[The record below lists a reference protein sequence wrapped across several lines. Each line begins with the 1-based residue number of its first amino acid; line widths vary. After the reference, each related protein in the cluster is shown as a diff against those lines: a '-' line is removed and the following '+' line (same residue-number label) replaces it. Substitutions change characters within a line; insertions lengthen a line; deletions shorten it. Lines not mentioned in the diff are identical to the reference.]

1 MSKES
6 KNQQIKDTLKDT
18 KNRRSSMRCVVYEV
32 KVVANKMSCAQTEE
46 VNTLFR
52 EAKWMR
58 NYVVSDVNNA
68 DRNARCV
75 PVKTGDTSET
85 RKFTI
90 LGSQSVQD
98 IYDSVKSNIKTL
110 SINKKKGKKV
120 GVLKFKSFCNSVPLR
135 QYGNT
140 YKINF
145 NSNTIKIVNIKKL
158 FKVRGLKQI
167 PADAEIANAKFV
179 RKASGLYFHITVYV
193 QPEAHVI
200 YGKSVGVDFGISH
213 NLTTSKGD
221 TYDVYIKE
229 SKSTKLLAKKMNK
242 SFVKNGRT
250 KTKNHN
256 RRKGKLRIAYEHEK
270 NKRLNEAHKIVH
282 ELGKYDLIAIQDE
295 MIHNW
300 HSGLFGKQVQHSAM
314 GTIKA
319 GLKSNPRTVVIKRS
333 FPSTQLCPECGCL
346 TKHDLSQREYN
357 CQHCGYHH
365 DNRDVKAAITI
376 LTEAL
381 RRQQA

>member
-18 KNRRSSMRCVVYEV
+18 KNRRGNMRCVVYEV
-32 KVVANKMSCAQTEE
+32 KVVANKMSCAQTED

-58 NYVVSDVNNA
+58 NYVVADVDSA

-75 PVKTGDTSET
+75 SVKTGDTFET
-85 RKFTI
+85 RTFTV

-98 IYDSVKSNIKTL
+98 IYDNVKSNIKTL
-110 SINKKKGKKV
+110 STNKKNGKKV
-120 GVLKFKSFCNSVPLR
+120 GVLKFKSYCNSVPLR

-140 YKINF
+140 YKIDF
-145 NSNTIKIVNIKKL
+145 KKNTIKIVNIKKP

-167 PADAEIANAKFV
+167 PSDAEIANAKFV
-179 RKASGLYFHITVYV
+179 RKASGLYFHITVYI
-193 QPEAHVI
+193 QPAEHI
-200 YGKSVGVDFGISH
+200 ISEKSVGVDFGISH
-213 NLTTSKGD
+213 NLTTSEGK

-242 SFVKNGRT
+242 SFVKNGKT
-250 KTKNHN
+250 KTKNHE
-256 RRKGKLRIAYEHEK
+256 RRKSKLRVAYEREK
-270 NKRLNEAHKIVH
+270 NKRLDEAHKIIH
-282 ELGKYDLIAIQDE
+282 ELDKYDLIAIQDE

-319 GLKSNPRTVVIKRS
+319 GLKSNPRTVVIERS
-333 FPSTQLCPECGCL
+333 FPTTQLCPVCETL
-346 TKHDLSQREYN
+346 TKHDLSKREYN